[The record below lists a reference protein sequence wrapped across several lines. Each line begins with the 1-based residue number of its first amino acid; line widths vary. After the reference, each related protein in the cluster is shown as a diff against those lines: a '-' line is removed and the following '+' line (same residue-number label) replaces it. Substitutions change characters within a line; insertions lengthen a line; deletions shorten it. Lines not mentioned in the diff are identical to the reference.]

1 MSEETHSVAEKV
13 VEKSRAHIVWTMTGL
28 ILIFTYAYPRLLVAF
43 FGVESP
49 WTSYFYKYGFG
60 AVFFFTGVYIV
71 LRNKSCILGR
81 GRDTFWFKWLIL
93 GFIAYASVH
102 ALWILAALHLPFYGD

>member
-1 MSEETHSVAEKV
+1 MSEEIHSVAEKV
-13 VEKSRAHIVWTMTGL
+13 VEKSRAHVVVVVATL
-28 ILIFTYAYPRLLVAF
+28 VLIFSYAFPRILVAV

-49 WTSYFYKYGFG
+49 WTAYLYKYGFG
-60 AVFFFTGVYIV
+60 GVFFFIGVYII

-81 GRDTFWFKWLIL
+81 GRDTLWFKWLIL
-93 GFIAYASVH
+93 GFIAYAAVH